1 MSKKGDPMK
10 MMPGETPYTPEQ
22 ERKLNSMLSDAC
34 AATDVIDEDELERH
48 TDKMISDKIS
58 RLPRE
63 KCVELLT
70 DICIQCY
77 DHETVEVLREA
88 VQVNVNEGNIH
99 RDVLP

>member
-1 MSKKGDPMK
+1 MK
-10 MMPGETPYTPEQ
+10 MMPGQTPYSPEQ
-22 ERKLNSMLSDAC
+22 ETKLDHILSDAC
-34 AATDVIDEDELERH
+34 AAQEMINEDELERH
-48 TDKMISDKIS
+48 ADKMISDKIS

-88 VQVNVNEGNIH
+88 VQVNVNDGNIH
-99 RDVLP
+99 RDRLD